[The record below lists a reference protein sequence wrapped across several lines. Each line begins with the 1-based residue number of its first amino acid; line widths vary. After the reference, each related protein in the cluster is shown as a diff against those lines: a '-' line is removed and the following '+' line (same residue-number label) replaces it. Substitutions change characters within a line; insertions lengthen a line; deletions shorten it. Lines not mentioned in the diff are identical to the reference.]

1 MGRRVGRVARDG
13 SSWPVAL
20 VTLAIAFR
28 NGIGLYHQPSRNE
41 LNPPFHLG
49 CGLPPTGKPAGV
61 KGFAKPR
68 AGRPRRR
75 GICSKP
81 RTAASTFH
89 ATSTRRRLTTW
100 SRPEPKTVKQA
111 VQPWRRAGPTFSDII
126 GNSPLDPNEKQTTW
140 QQ

>member
-89 ATSTRRRLTTW
+89 ANLNPAETYNMVPGRSPKQLSRLY
-100 SRPEPKTVKQA
+100 SLGA
-111 VQPWRRAGPTFSDII
+111 VLAQR
-126 GNSPLDPNEKQTTW
+126 SPI
-140 QQ
+140 